1 MSRNK
6 NPEIRINYS
15 GLLTSD
21 VSAKIA
27 ELKKWD
33 LKSDEQYE
41 KWTEAFCQSWNKHG
55 DAILA
60 EMQII
65 TGLEF
70 YLPVI
75 DITVSP
81 CIIPKS
87 QPLIIGFK
95 DTPETVI
102 ETITHELSHTLLC
115 DNKIISIYGKD
126 RDFMLGNEW
135 RKLFG
140 FEDDFTALVHIPVHA
155 ICQKV
160 FQDSLGDKTYVKRDR
175 KLMED
180 LGATSYLKSWDYVEQ
195 EGADLIIEKL
205 KKSYLEI
212 AKRLEKQK

>member
-1 MSRNK
+1 
-6 NPEIRINYS
+6 
-15 GLLTSD
+15 
-21 VSAKIA
+21 
-27 ELKKWD
+27 
-33 LKSDEQYE
+33 
-41 KWTEAFCQSWNKHG
+41 
-55 DAILA
+55 
-60 EMQII
+60 
-65 TGLEF
+65 
-70 YLPVI
+70 
-75 DITVSP
+75 
-81 CIIPKS
+81 
-87 QPLIIGFK
+87 
-95 DTPETVI
+95 
-102 ETITHELSHTLLC
+102 
-115 DNKIISIYGKD
+115 
-126 RDFMLGNEW
+126 MLGNEW